1 MNDMLKLCLS
11 LSLSGSIL
19 ILVLFLCRP
28 LFKSN
33 MSKVWQYYIWL
44 IVIARLLLP
53 FAPEHSLVGNFL
65 ETMTALF
72 YDQKDQGCPDYILC
86 RKQEMKLLQMISPL
100 TPQQKRR
107 AISRCG
113 SYKAVF

>member
-33 MSKVWQYYIWL
+33 MSKVWQWCGIKK
-44 IVIARLLLP
+44 VD
-53 FAPEHSLVGNFL
+53 SLFS
-65 ETMTALF
+65 
-72 YDQKDQGCPDYILC
+72 
-86 RKQEMKLLQMISPL
+86 RIS
-100 TPQQKRR
+100 
-107 AISRCG
+107 
-113 SYKAVF
+113 